1 MVEIVRG
8 TTPTLV
14 FQLPETVSTD
24 DMVAIVF
31 KIVQDEK
38 WVKREDAREFVLT
51 EHGIQITLTQSET
64 LKFYEGAAEMQ
75 INWLYANGAR
85 AASTDIP
92 VTFLRNLHSE
102 VMSSE
107 R

>member
-8 TTPTLV
+8 TTPTLI
-14 FQLPETVSTD
+14 FTLPETVSTA
-24 DMVAIVF
+24 DMTAIVF
-31 KIVQDEK
+31 KIVQAEK
-38 WVKREDAREFVLT
+38 WVKRENMDAFTLT
-51 EHGIQITLTQSET
+51 EHGIQLTLTQEET
-64 LKFYEGAAEMQ
+64 LKFYEGKAEMQ
-75 INWLYANGAR
+75 LNWMYENGAR
-85 AASTDIP
+85 AASTDID